1 MIFLVITPNRKALVF
16 GNQFFFIVELFILP
30 SITPKCHSYMK
41 CEPCIEALL
50 RSSKLVYSNIT
61 GKLSVCTQCDQ
72 KDLAHTIQIPNRFSS
87 QYRCTKKTTIKFKRT
102 SKNNLVLH
110 FSSSHIHPKYDLVF

>member
-72 KDLAHTIQIPNRFSS
+72 KDLAHYTDTQQI
-87 QYRCTKKTTIKFKRT
+87 
-102 SKNNLVLH
+102 
-110 FSSSHIHPKYDLVF
+110 